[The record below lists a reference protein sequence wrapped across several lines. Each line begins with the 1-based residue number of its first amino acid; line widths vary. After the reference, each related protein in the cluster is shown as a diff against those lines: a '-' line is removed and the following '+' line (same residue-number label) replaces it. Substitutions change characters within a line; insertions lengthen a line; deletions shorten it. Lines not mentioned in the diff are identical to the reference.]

1 MLPWGGMRMRRRYA
15 STLVCAMAAVWAVAA
30 CDRATEPFDP
40 DEQPQQPDLSRI
52 FPAGAER
59 AAPPAVAPPAPGG
72 SRGAPPVASSEHPVR
87 GTVTVAGHLADRIPA
102 GATLF
107 LIARGGTPGPPL
119 AVQRIA
125 SPRFPMEFSI
135 GPEDR
140 MIAGIPFSG
149 PLRVTAR
156 IDSDGNAT
164 TRSPGD
170 LQGAVVGTV
179 DPGDR
184 GVSLVIDEIL

>member
-1 MLPWGGMRMRRRYA
+1 MARRRLHA
-15 STLVCAMAAVWAVAA
+15 STLAWAAAAVWVVGG
-30 CDRATEPFDP
+30 CDRAIEPFDP
-40 DEQPQQPDLSRI
+40 SEQPRQPDLSRI

-59 AAPPAVAPPAPGG
+59 AAPVADTPPAPGDV
-72 SRGAPPVASSEHPVR
+72 SAVASSENPIR
-87 GTVTVAGHLADRIPA
+87 GTVTVASDLVDRIPA

-107 LIARGGTPGPPL
+107 LIARSGTSGPPL
-119 AVQRIA
+119 AVRRIA

-140 MIAGIPFSG
+140 MIAGLPFSG

-156 IDSDGNAT
+156 IDRDGNAT

-170 LQGAVVGTV
+170 LRGAVEGTV

-184 GVSLVIDEIL
+184 DISLVIDEVL

>member
-1 MLPWGGMRMRRRYA
+1 MARRRRHA
-15 STLVCAMAAVWAVAA
+15 STLAWVAAAVWVVGG
-30 CDRATEPFDP
+30 CDRAIEPFDP
-40 DEQPQQPDLSRI
+40 SEQPRQPDLSRI

-59 AAPPAVAPPAPGG
+59 AAPTADTPPAIE
-72 SRGAPPVASSEHPVR
+72 SANSASAAASSEHPIR
-87 GTVTVAGHLADRIPA
+87 GTVTIASHLVDRIPA

-107 LIARGGTPGPPL
+107 LIARTGLSGPPL
-119 AVQRIA
+119 AVRRIA

-140 MIAGIPFSG
+140 MIAGLPFSG

-156 IDSDGNAT
+156 IDRDGNAT
-164 TRSPGD
+164 TRTPGD
-170 LQGAVVGTV
+170 LRGAVEGTV

-184 GVSLVIDEIL
+184 GISLVIDEIL

>member
-1 MLPWGGMRMRRRYA
+1 MARRRLQA
-15 STLVCAMAAVWAVAA
+15 STLAWAAAAVWVVGG
-30 CDRATEPFDP
+30 CDRAIEPFDP
-40 DEQPQQPDLSRI
+40 SEQPRQPDLSRI

-59 AAPPAVAPPAPGG
+59 AAPPADMPPAPGG
-72 SRGAPPVASSEHPVR
+72 AGAVASSESSIR
-87 GTVTVAGHLADRIPA
+87 GTVTVASDLIDRIPA

-107 LIARGGTPGPPL
+107 LIARTGRSGPPL
-119 AVQRIA
+119 AVRRITA
-125 SPRFPMEFSI
+125 PRFPMEFSI

-140 MIAGIPFSG
+140 MIAGLPFAG

-156 IDSDGNAT
+156 IDRDGNAT

-170 LQGAVVGTV
+170 LRGSVEGTV

-184 GVSLVIDEIL
+184 GISLVIDEVL

>member
-1 MLPWGGMRMRRRYA
+1 MARRRLHA
-15 STLVCAMAAVWAVAA
+15 STLARAAAA
-30 CDRATEPFDP
+30 IWVVGGCDRAIEPFDP
-40 DEQPQQPDLSRI
+40 SEEPRQPDLSRI

-59 AAPPAVAPPAPGG
+59 AAPPADTPPAPGG
-72 SRGAPPVASSEHPVR
+72 ASGARAVASAENPVR
-87 GTVTVAGHLADRIPA
+87 GTVTVASDLVDRIPA

-107 LIARGGTPGPPL
+107 LIARAGTSGPPL
-119 AVQRIA
+119 AVQRIP

-140 MIAGIPFSG
+140 MIAGLPFSG

-156 IDSDGNAT
+156 IDRDGNAT

-170 LQGAVVGTV
+170 LRGEVEGTV

-184 GVSLVIDEIL
+184 GISLVIDEVL